1 MAALALYRAV
11 TALAAPGVAVFLAWR
26 RLVGKEDAA
35 RFAERR
41 GIASLPRPAGA
52 VVWVHA
58 ASVGEA
64 QSALALI
71 ERVTAILPAAHV
83 LVTTGTVSSARLLAE
98 RLPERALHQ
107 FVPVDR
113 RRWVR
118 AFLGHWRPSLALWIE
133 SELWPNL
140 VLETAALDIPM
151 VLVNARMS
159 ERSFANWRR
168 WPGIVGPLLERFR
181 RVLAQSE
188 LDGSRYRSLGAA
200 DVVVTGSL
208 KYDAATL
215 PVDAHELAHLAAA
228 IGARPRWLAAST
240 HAGED
245 EPVAEALVELKGQH
259 PHLLTILVPRHPAR
273 GEEVRELFAAHGFAV
288 ASRSRGERIAVAT
301 DVYVADT
308 MGELG
313 LFFGLAPIVFMGG
326 SLIPHG
332 GQNLLEPA
340 RFGCALLHGPHVA
353 NFRAIAA
360 ELAAAGAAEEVE
372 DAAALA
378 AAVDRLIWDEALRMR
393 RGAAA
398 KRVAEAGRGVLD
410 AVIAA
415 LEPELAALAA
425 PRETGIAGA

>member
-1 MAALALYRAV
+1 MATLALYRGA
-11 TALAAPGVAVFLAWR
+11 TALAVPAIVAFLAWR

-35 RFAERR
+35 RIGERR
-41 GIASLPRPAGA
+41 GIASLPRPEGP

-71 ERVTAILPAAHV
+71 ERLTAILPAAHV

-113 RRWVR
+113 RSWVR
-118 AFLGHWRPSLALWIE
+118 AFLAHWRPSLALWIE

-140 VLETAALDIPM
+140 VLETAARGIPM

-188 LDGSRYRSLGAA
+188 LDGSRYRSLGAS

-228 IGARPRWLAAST
+228 IGHRPRWLAAST
-240 HAGED
+240 HAGE
-245 EPVAEALVELKGQH
+245 EGPVAEALDRLKALH

-273 GEEVRELFAAHGFAV
+273 GEEVRALLASHGLAV
-288 ASRSRGERIAVAT
+288 AQRSRGEPIAATT
-301 DVYVADT
+301 DVYLADT

-340 RFGCALLHGPHVA
+340 RFGCALFHGPHVA
-353 NFRAIAA
+353 NFRAIAS
-360 ELAAAGAAEEVE
+360 ELAAAGAAEEVR
-372 DAAALA
+372 DGAALA
-378 AAVDRLIWDEALRMR
+378 AAVDRLIADEAMRMG

-410 AVIAA
+410 AVIAS
-415 LEPELAALAA
+415 LEPELAPLEA
-425 PRETGIAGA
+425 PRETGIASA

>member
-1 MAALALYRAV
+1 MATLALYRGA
-11 TALAAPGVAVFLAWR
+11 TALAAPAIAAFLAWR

-35 RFAERR
+35 RIGERR
-41 GIASLPRPAGA
+41 GIASLPRPEGP

-71 ERVTAILPAAHV
+71 ERLTAILPAAHV

-118 AFLGHWRPSLALWIE
+118 AFLAHWRPSLALWIE

-140 VLETAALDIPM
+140 VLETAARGIPM

-159 ERSFANWRR
+159 ERSFASWRR

-188 LDGSRYRSLGAA
+188 LDGSRYRSLGAS

-228 IGARPRWLAAST
+228 IGHRSRWLAAST
-240 HAGED
+240 HAGE
-245 EPVAEALVELKGQH
+245 EGPVAEALDRLKALH
-259 PHLLTILVPRHPAR
+259 PRLLTILVPRHPAR
-273 GEEVRELFAAHGFAV
+273 AEEVRALLASHGLAV
-288 ASRSRGERIAVAT
+288 AQRSRGEPIAAAT
-301 DVYVADT
+301 DVYLADT

-360 ELAAAGAAEEVE
+360 ELVAAGAAEEVR
-372 DAAALA
+372 DGAALA
-378 AAVDRLIWDEALRMR
+378 AAVDRLIADEAMRMG

-410 AVIAA
+410 AVIAS
-415 LEPELAALAA
+415 LEPELEPLAA
-425 PRETGIAGA
+425 PRETGIASA

>member
-1 MAALALYRAV
+1 MAALLLYRAA
-11 TALAAPGVAVFLAWR
+11 TELAAPAVAALLLWR
-26 RLVGKEDAA
+26 RLRGKEDAA

-41 GIASLPRPAGA
+41 GIASLPRPPGA
-52 VVWVHA
+52 LVWVHA

-71 ERVTAILPAAHV
+71 ERLLAILPSV
-83 LVTTGTVSSARLLAE
+83 SVVVTTGTVTSAALLAE
-98 RLPERALHQ
+98 RLPERAFHQ
-107 FVPVDR
+107 YVPVDR
-113 RRWVR
+113 RHWVR
-118 AFLGHWRPSLALWIE
+118 RFLAHWQPALALWIE

-140 VLETAALDIPM
+140 VLETAVRGIPM

-168 WPGIVGPLLERFR
+168 WPGIVSPLLERFR

-188 LDGSRYRSLGAA
+188 VDGARYRSLGAA

-215 PVDAHELAHLAAA
+215 PVDARELATLAAA

-240 HAGED
+240 HPGE
-245 EPVAEALVELKGQH
+245 EMAVADALRRLKERH
-259 PHLLTILVPRHPAR
+259 PGLLTILVPRHPAR
-273 GEEVRELFAAHGFAV
+273 AEDVRGLYSSLGLALAQRSQKEAIAAG
-288 ASRSRGERIAVAT
+288 T
-301 DVYVADT
+301 DVYLADT

-313 LFFGLAPIVFMGG
+313 LFFRLSPIVFMGG
-326 SLIPHG
+326 SLVPHG

-340 RFGCALLHGPHVA
+340 RFGCALLHGPHVE

-360 ELAAAGAAEEVE
+360 ELAAAGAAEEVR
-372 DAAALA
+372 DAASLA
-378 AAVDRLIWDEALRMR
+378 AAVEALLADDALRAR

-415 LEPELAALAA
+415 LADELAPLAG
-425 PRETGIAGA
+425 PREAGIARA

>member
-1 MAALALYRAV
+1 MATLALYRAA
-11 TALAAPGVAVFLAWR
+11 TALAAPAIAAFLAWR

-35 RFAERR
+35 RFGERR
-41 GIASLPRPAGA
+41 GIASLPRPEGP

-64 QSALALI
+64 QSALTLV
-71 ERVTAILPAAHV
+71 ERLTAILPAAHV

-118 AFLGHWRPSLALWIE
+118 AFLAHWQPSLALWIE

-140 VLETAALDIPM
+140 VLETAACGIPM

-228 IGARPRWLAAST
+228 IGHRPRWLAAST

-245 EPVAEALVELKGQH
+245 EPVAVALDRLKALH
-259 PHLLTILVPRHPAR
+259 PQLLTILVPRHPAR
-273 GEEVRELFAAHGFAV
+273 AEDVRALLASHGLAI
-288 ASRSRGERIAVAT
+288 AQRSRGEPIAATT
-301 DVYVADT
+301 DVYLADT

-360 ELAAAGAAEEVE
+360 ELAAAGAAEEVR
-372 DAAALA
+372 DGASLA
-378 AAVDRLIWDEALRMR
+378 AAVDRLIADEAMRMG

-410 AVIAA
+410 AVIAS
-415 LEPELAALAA
+415 LEPELEPLEA
-425 PRETGIAGA
+425 PRETGIASA

>member
-1 MAALALYRAV
+1 MATLALYRAA
-11 TALAAPGVAVFLAWR
+11 TALAAPGIDAFLYWR
-26 RLVGKEDAA
+26 RLTGKEDAV

-41 GIASLPRPAGA
+41 GIASRPRPEGKL
-52 VVWVHA
+52 VWVHG

-64 QSALALI
+64 QSALTLI
-71 ERVTAILPAAHV
+71 ERLTAILPEASV
-83 LVTTGTVSSARLLAE
+83 LVTTGTVSSAQLLAE
-98 RLPERALHQ
+98 RLPERAFHQ

-113 RRWVR
+113 RPWVR
-118 AFLGHWRPSLALWIE
+118 AFLAHWRPSLALWIE

-140 VLETAALDIPM
+140 VLETAARGIPM

-159 ERSFANWRR
+159 DRSFANWRR
-168 WPGIVGPLLERFR
+168 WPGVSGPLLERFR

-188 LDGSRYRSLGAA
+188 LDGTRFRSLGAA

-215 PVDAHELAHLAAA
+215 PVDAHELARLAHA
-228 IGARPRWLAAST
+228 IGHRPRWLAAST
-240 HAGED
+240 HAGEEVLVID
-245 EPVAEALVELKGQH
+245 AALRLKAQH
-259 PHLLTILVPRHPAR
+259 RQLLTVLVPRHPER
-273 GEEVRELFAAHGFAV
+273 GGEIRELLSAHGLAV
-288 ASRSRGERIAVAT
+288 ASRSLGETVAAAT
-301 DVYVADT
+301 DVYLADT

-313 LFFGLAPIVFMGG
+313 LFFGLSPIVFMGG

-340 RFGCALLHGPHVA
+340 RFGCALLHGPYVA

-360 ELAAAGAAEEVE
+360 ELAAAGASEEVK
-372 DAAALA
+372 DAASLAAALG
-378 AAVDRLIWDEALRMR
+378 RLIADEGMRVR

-410 AVIAA
+410 AVIASLA
-415 LEPELAALAA
+415 PELAPLET
-425 PRETGIAGA
+425 PRETRLASA